1 LQADQA
7 FNTLDA
13 SITVAEEN
21 LNNPPSSTYFLP
33 TPPLEDELEEETD
46 LTEISDDFDDD
57 QDEVSSIKT
66 DELTTA
72 YLNET
77 ELKTL
82 RRRMKK
88 SFQWQPTTSCIKKEL
103 QMIGRWPPTRT
114 IDKTA
119 RNKRRLAKIKRKR
132 QRQIQKSSRNRAIAG
147 RRAVLSRSEQKVLQ
161 RENAHPKQEA
171 KVQYAMPVAA
181 DEPTYC
187 YCGDVSYGE
196 MIACENEVYTYMT
209 DLMVVLPERVV
220 SFGLRW
226 IRYGTKR
233 KMVLS

>member
-1 LQADQA
+1 
-7 FNTLDA
+7 
-13 SITVAEEN
+13 

-33 TPPLEDELEEETD
+33 TPPLEDEVEDETD
-46 LTEISDDFDDD
+46 LTEVSEDFDDE
-57 QDEVSSIKT
+57 QDEVASIKT

-72 YLNET
+72 HLHEA
-77 ELKTL
+77 ELKAL

-103 QMIGRWPPTRT
+103 QIIGRWPPSRT
-114 IDKTA
+114 IDKA
-119 RNKRRLAKIKRKR
+119 VRNRKKLAKIKRKR
-132 QRQIQKSSRNRAIAG
+132 QRQIQKSSRNRAAAG
-147 RRAVLSRSEQKVLQ
+147 RRAALGRSEQKVV
-161 RENAHPKQEA
+161 RKENAQPKKEA

-196 MIACENEVYTYMT
+196 MIACENEVYASITN
-209 DLMVVLPERVV
+209 LIVVLSEGVV

-226 IRYGTKR
+226 IRCSTKR
-233 KMVLS
+233 QVVLPGL

>member
-13 SITVAEEN
+13 SIAVAEEN

-33 TPPLEDELEEETD
+33 TPPLEDEVEVETD
-46 LTEISDDFDDD
+46 LTDVSDDFDDD

-77 ELKTL
+77 ELKAL

-132 QRQIQKSSRNRAIAG
+132 QRQIQKSNKNRVIAG
-147 RRAVLSRSEQKVLQ
+147 RRAVLSRSEQNVLQ
-161 RENAHPKQEA
+161 KEIAPPKPEA

-226 IRYGTKR
+226 IRYSTKR